1 MEALEGPP
9 PTWEE
14 LSQMTGRE
22 LTAGAIA
29 GLAEHSLM
37 FPFDTIKTRLQ
48 QAPDK
53 AFTAILRQVLREE
66 PLSHLWR
73 GITPAL
79 TAAVP
84 AHAAYF
90 SAYEAA
96 KRLFTN
102 RGDGSSKIL
111 GSQHACHAFSAAIAV
126 SVHDATTLPF
136 DVVKQ
141 HMQVNPEKH
150 QKMWPTFLHIL
161 RRDGGVRRLYSS
173 LPITITMNVPY
184 VATHWMVYEE
194 LRQQLQLKDIE
205 EGTPE
210 AEEAIFEFRY
220 VISGFLAGSCA
231 AAVSNP
237 FDVIKTNLQ
246 LDDRKVWG
254 STRDCVRNLVKNW
267 GYNVFLSGMIP
278 RVLQLGPS
286 AAIVMT
292 SYEVSKKMLGG

>member
-1 MEALEGPP
+1 MEALEEPP
-9 PTWEE
+9 SWEE

-48 QAPDK
+48 QCPDK
-53 AFTAILRQVLREE
+53 AFTAVLRQMLREE
-66 PLSHLWR
+66 PLAHLWR

-79 TAAVP
+79 SAAVP

-102 RGDGSSKIL
+102 RDGTSKIL
-111 GSQHACHAFSAAIAV
+111 GSQHACHALSAAIAV
-126 SVHDATTLPF
+126 SFHDATTLPF

-141 HMQVNPEKH
+141 HMQVDTQKH
-150 QKMWPTFLHIL
+150 TKMWPTFKHIL
-161 RRDGGVRRLYSS
+161 KREGGVRRLYSS

-194 LRQQLQLKDIE
+194 LRKSLDLKE
-205 EGTPE
+205 VKEGTPE
-210 AEEAIFEFRY
+210 AEETIFEFRY
-220 VISGFLAGSCA
+220 VVSGFLAGSCA

-246 LDDRKVWG
+246 LDDRSVWG
-254 STRDCVRNLVKNW
+254 TTRDCVRSLVRKW
-267 GYNVFLSGMIP
+267 GYGVFLSGMIP